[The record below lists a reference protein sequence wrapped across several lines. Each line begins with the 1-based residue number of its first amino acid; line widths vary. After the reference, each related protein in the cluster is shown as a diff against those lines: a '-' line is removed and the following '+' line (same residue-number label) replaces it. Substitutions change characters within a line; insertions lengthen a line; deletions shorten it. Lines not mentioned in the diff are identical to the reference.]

1 MRLWYVPIDERVTVI
16 CRHRYRTGPFS
27 TWIWLQKLL
36 HGDMPEVHLLQLHAQ
51 RKVQKKSAAMGF
63 SVSVWFNWDRGLKKP
78 VFLRS
83 QWWGGR
89 KQVAIQIASWLPVM
103 YVFRNAWLW
112 RIAISP
118 NEEWSTKLKHQ
129 QKVLNLAKSFS
140 PSLQRKITMSLNIQL
155 FSYLHSQEGE
165 SPDHLPSVLQ
175 VRVLFPLLIVK
186 HTLQE

>member
-1 MRLWYVPIDERVTVI
+1 MRESLLSADIDTGQDHFPLGSDYKNCCMEICLRSTYFSYMHRERF
-16 CRHRYRTGPFS
+16 Y
-27 TWIWLQKLL
+27 
-36 HGDMPEVHLLQLHAQ
+36 E
-51 RKVQKKSAAMGF
+51 QKKSAAMGF

-140 PSLQRKITMSLNIQL
+140 PSLQRKITISLNIQL